1 MNIGQP
7 SVEAP
12 VISSERNRFGQPREA
27 GISAE
32 DRGAAASAEVL
43 RAHRSAR
50 IFTALVLALLELG
63 LFHGLVGNGGLDS
76 TVVGVLSTATGYVVV
91 MSLIHVA
98 IVRRGMAPPW
108 MVSLVLLADVAF
120 IHLLTWY
127 ATTPGHYERALFGT
141 IVVVHVANFFFG
153 RRQTWR
159 AVQLGVAAYVVL
171 IATAVSQGLAV
182 DVAEEVWTLSM
193 CAAGISLIVLQAG
206 DVRRRLRV
214 LVRLFEHAEH
224 GDFSRE
230 YDVVADG
237 RPDAITRV
245 GLAYNAV
252 RRQLANMVLT
262 DPLTG
267 CLNRRGFDQALS
279 REVGRAT
286 RSGNEFA
293 LLALDLDHFKEVNDT
308 YGHLAG
314 DDVLRAIGELLLKAG
329 RAGDVVARAGGE
341 EFAILLAD
349 TGASGAQLFAQRL
362 CERIARH
369 DFSIGSSQEPVLVT
383 ASIGVAVGCPR
394 GIPDFAECLWSRAD
408 DALYAAKRSGRNCVR
423 SWTAETRHSGSHAAI
438 ACASSATNAI
448 AS

>member
-1 MNIGQP
+1 MNAGQTP
-7 SVEAP
+7 SAVP
-12 VISSERNRFGQPREA
+12 VILSERNRFGRPREA
-27 GISAE
+27 VLSAE
-32 DRGAAASAEVL
+32 VRGAVASAEVL

-63 LFHGLVGNGGLDS
+63 LFHSVVGQGGLDS
-76 TVVGVLSTATGYVVV
+76 TVVGVLATAFGYVAVV
-91 MSLIHVA
+91 SFVHIA
-98 IVRRGMAPPW
+98 IVRRGMASPW
-108 MVSLVLLADVAF
+108 LVTLVLVVDLAF

-127 ATTPGHYERALFGT
+127 AASPSHYERALFGT

-159 AVQLGVAAYVVL
+159 VVQLGVAAYVVL

-182 DVAEEVWTLSM
+182 DVAEEVWTLAM

-206 DVRRRLRV
+206 DVRRRLRT
-214 LVRLFEHAEH
+214 LVRLFEHAEQ
-224 GDFSRE
+224 GDFAHE

-314 DDVLRAIGELLLKAG
+314 DDVLRVIGELLLKAG

-349 TGASGAQLFAQRL
+349 TGASGAELFAQRL
-362 CERIARH
+362 CERIGRH
-369 DFSIGSSQEPVLVT
+369 EFSIGSSREPVSVT

-394 GIPDFAECLWSRAD
+394 GISDFAECLWSRAD

-423 SWTAETRHSGSHAAI
+423 SWTTETRNSGGHGAV
-438 ACASSATNAI
+438 ACAASETNAI